1 MVSFAVVEVGDG
13 CFAFF
18 AGGTMPGAEDGEDI
32 LIGFLAGGT
41 VCGLGTAASEM
52 LSIWSNSDDNNTS

>member
-1 MVSFAVVEVGDG
+1 
-13 CFAFF
+13 
-18 AGGTMPGAEDGEDI
+18 MPGAEDGEDI